1 MWWEV
6 GVQAGVFSVFDL
18 DAESGDLVNADY
30 LVGIPLSA
38 RYEDW
43 SAMLRLYHQSSHLGD
58 EFLLRTKTQR
68 VNLSYE
74 AVDLRFS
81 YEIGDVLRLYG
92 GGGGLFHQDPS
103 DIQPWSVQYG
113 LELTSPWPA
122 RDAGWRPVAAADLQ
136 NHQENNWS
144 LDASVRA
151 GIQIDGAA
159 ADAQSSNL
167 AGVLQR
173 PLAQRPVLQ
182 EQDRI
187 LRHRHALPLLRGA
200 MSQSVRDFVA
210 AYAKAFPD
218 EVVRVT
224 EPVSLE
230 YEVMALVLEYE
241 RRRRFPIL
249 LLESRARIG
258 HPDRVQRGGEPAG
271 AGVRPRRAGVR
282 HSRSNTPGASR
293 TRSSRWWCADAP
305 FRHTRV
311 TGRDL
316 DLARL
321 PIPTYF
327 PGDAGRYLTAGM
339 LVARDPETGVETEG
353 YHRFQ
358 LKGPDR
364 LGVSLHS
371 RRRMFE
377 YQRRAE
383 ARGQA
388 LPCAIVLGLHPLV
401 SMGSLAYPPADV
413 GKFEV
418 VGGLLGEPLEVAP
431 CSTIDL
437 HVPAAAEI
445 VIEGEI
451 LAGVREPEGPFG
463 EFTGYFSRRS
473 TQHVFVAKALS
484 MRERPWFQSIG
495 SGRAGDHITTLGL
508 VREAEIHNALSRVIP
523 NVTGVHVPLSGTS
536 SFSAYVAI
544 KQGRP
549 GEAKHV
555 IPIVLGVDHYLK
567 LVIVVDD
574 DIDVFDESDVMW
586 AVATRMQ
593 ADRDL
598 VTVAGSLGALLDP
611 SADER
616 GVTAKLGIDATRPF
630 GEPFADKLVMD
641 PARMAWAR
649 ALVDRP
655 ASAADRP
662 R

>member
-1 MWWEV
+1 MA
-6 GVQAGVFSVFDL
+6 Q
-18 DAESGDLVNADY
+18 
-30 LVGIPLSA
+30 
-38 RYEDW
+38 
-43 SAMLRLYHQSSHLGD
+43 
-58 EFLLRTKTQR
+58 
-68 VNLSYE
+68 
-74 AVDLRFS
+74 DLRS
-81 YEIGDVLRLYG
+81 
-92 GGGGLFHQDPS
+92 
-103 DIQPWSVQYG
+103 
-113 LELTSPWPA
+113 
-122 RDAGWRPVAAADLQ
+122 
-136 NHQENNWS
+136 
-144 LDASVRA
+144 
-151 GIQIDGAA
+151 
-159 ADAQSSNL
+159 
-167 AGVLQR
+167 
-173 PLAQRPVLQ
+173 
-182 EQDRI
+182 
-187 LRHRHALPLLRGA
+187 
-200 MSQSVRDFVA
+200 FVA
-210 AYAKAFPD
+210 AYERAHPG
-218 EVVRVT
+218 EVIRVT
-224 EPVSLE
+224 EPVSTDFDM
-230 YEVMALVLEYE
+230 MALVLEYE

-249 LLESRARIG
+249 ILE
-258 HPDRVQRGGEPAG
+258 HVTG
-271 AGVRPRRAGVR
+271 ASMPIVCNVVASRRALAFALDV
-282 HSRSNTPGASR
+282 PE
-293 TRSSRWWCADAP
+293 TRLALEYARRIKDPIKPVILADPP
-305 FRHTRV
+305 FRHRV
-311 TGRDL
+311 LTGTDV

-327 PGDAGRYLTAGM
+327 PGDAGRYLTAGL

-358 LKGPDR
+358 VKGRDR
-364 LGVSLHS
+364 MGVSLHS

-383 ARGQA
+383 ARKQP
-388 LPCAIVLGLHPLV
+388 LPCAIALGVHPLV
-401 SMGSLAYPPADV
+401 SMGSLAYPPAEV

-418 VGGLLGEPLEVAP
+418 VGGLFGEPLQVAP

-437 HVPAAAEI
+437 HVPATAEI

-451 LAGVREPEGPFG
+451 LPGVREPEGPFG

-473 TQHVFVAKALS
+473 TEHVFVASALA

-536 SFSAYVAI
+536 SFTAYVAI

-574 DIDVFDESDVMW
+574 DIDVFDESEVMW

-598 VTVAGSLGALLDP
+598 VTIAGSLGAMLDP
-611 SADER
+611 SADDR

-649 ALVDRP
+649 ELVDRLGG
-655 ASAADRP
+655 
-662 R
+662 

>member
-1 MWWEV
+1 M
-6 GVQAGVFSVFDL
+6 GQ
-18 DAESGDLVNADY
+18 
-30 LVGIPLSA
+30 
-38 RYEDW
+38 
-43 SAMLRLYHQSSHLGD
+43 
-58 EFLLRTKTQR
+58 
-68 VNLSYE
+68 
-74 AVDLRFS
+74 DLRS
-81 YEIGDVLRLYG
+81 
-92 GGGGLFHQDPS
+92 
-103 DIQPWSVQYG
+103 
-113 LELTSPWPA
+113 
-122 RDAGWRPVAAADLQ
+122 
-136 NHQENNWS
+136 
-144 LDASVRA
+144 
-151 GIQIDGAA
+151 
-159 ADAQSSNL
+159 
-167 AGVLQR
+167 
-173 PLAQRPVLQ
+173 
-182 EQDRI
+182 
-187 LRHRHALPLLRGA
+187 
-200 MSQSVRDFVA
+200 FVA
-210 AYAKAFPD
+210 AYEAAFPG

-224 EPVSLE
+224 EPVSTDFD
-230 YEVMALVLEYE
+230 VMALVLEYE

-249 LLESRARIG
+249 LLE
-258 HPDRVQRGGEPAG
+258 RVRGSDIPIVCNVVAS
-271 AGVRPRRAGVR
+271 RRALAFALGVDEAR
-282 HSRSNTPGASR
+282 LAVEYARRIKDPIKPIVVG
-293 TRSSRWWCADAP
+293 DPP
-305 FRHTRV
+305 FRQRV
-311 TGRDL
+311 LAGPDL

-327 PGDAGRYLTAGM
+327 PGDAGRYLTAGL

-358 LKGPDR
+358 VKGRDR

-383 ARGQA
+383 ARKQS
-388 LPCAIVLGLHPLV
+388 LPCAIALGVHPLV
-401 SMGSLAYPPADV
+401 SMGSLAYPPAEV

-418 VGGLLGEPLEVAP
+418 VGGLLGAPLEVAP
-431 CSTIDL
+431 CATIDL
-437 HVPAAAEI
+437 QVPAAAEI

-473 TQHVFVAKALS
+473 TEHVFVAQAIA

-508 VREAEIHNALSRVIP
+508 VREAEIHNALGRVIP

-536 SFSAYVAI
+536 SFTAYVAI
-544 KQGRP
+544 KQSRP

-574 DIDVFDESDVMW
+574 DIDVFDESEVLW

-598 VTVAGSLGALLDP
+598 VTIGGSLGAMLDP

-649 ALVDRP
+649 ALVDRLGG
-655 ASAADRP
+655 
-662 R
+662 